1 MGSFLIKL
9 FIKNPEKTD
18 DPDVREQYGKFAGVV
33 GIVSNL
39 FLCLMKVGFGLL
51 ARSIAIIADG
61 VNNLA
66 DASSSIITL
75 VGFKLAAQPEDEK
88 HPYGHARIE
97 YLTGLFVS
105 IFIIVIGLQLLK
117 TSVEKIIH
125 PEPVEFSYLTVGML
139 IAAIL
144 IKLWQSL
151 FNSSIGKKIKSV
163 TLTATA
169 ADSRNDVIATS
180 VVLASLLFGKFTG
193 LQIDGYMGCLV
204 ALFIVWSGIQLVRET
219 SSPLL
224 GEAPDPQLVEN
235 IREIVCRDP
244 SVLGIH
250 DLMVHNYGPGRIF
263 ASVHIEM
270 DAGGDIMTN
279 HDIIDN
285 IERMVQRSLNI
296 QFVAHMDPIKTDDP
310 LVNKAKA
317 AISETFSKMD
327 GLESIHDFRIVP
339 GPSHTNVIFD
349 VVLTHSCILTES
361 DIRSIAKRAL
371 DELGDG
377 HTYYPVITFDKMY
390 THLGNEHNL

>member
-9 FIKNPEKTD
+9 FIKNPDKTD

-61 VNNLA
+61 INNLA

-117 TSVEKIIH
+117 TSVDKIIH
-125 PEPVEFSYLTVGML
+125 PEPVEFSYLTAGML
-139 IAAIL
+139 VAAIL

-151 FNSSIGKKIKSV
+151 FNSSIGRKIRSV

-204 ALFIVWSGIQLVRET
+204 ALFIVWSGVQLVRET

-235 IREIVCRDP
+235 IREIICRDP

-270 DAGGDIMTN
+270 DANGDIMTN

-285 IERMVQRSLNI
+285 IERLVQRSLNI

-310 LVNKAKA
+310 LVNKTK
-317 AISETFSKMD
+317 
-327 GLESIHDFRIVP
+327 
-339 GPSHTNVIFD
+339 
-349 VVLTHSCILTES
+349 
-361 DIRSIAKRAL
+361 
-371 DELGDG
+371 
-377 HTYYPVITFDKMY
+377 Y
-390 THLGNEHNL
+390 

>member
-9 FIKNPEKTD
+9 FIKDPDRTD
-18 DPDVREQYGKFAGVV
+18 DPAVRERYGKFAGIV

-39 FLCLMKVGFGLL
+39 ILCLMKVGFGLL
-51 ARSIAIIADG
+51 SRSIAIIADG
-61 VNNLA
+61 INNLA

-75 VGFKLAAQPEDEK
+75 VGFKLAAQPEDEN

-105 IFIIVIGLQLLK
+105 IFIIVIGLRLLT
-117 TSVEKIIH
+117 TSVNKIIH
-125 PEPVEFSYLTVGML
+125 PQPVDFSYLTAAML
-139 IAAIL
+139 VLAIL

-151 FNSSIGKKIKSV
+151 FNSNVGKRIDSV
-163 TLTATA
+163 TLIATA

-180 VVLASLLFGKFTG
+180 AVLASLIFGKFTG
-193 LQIDGYMGCLV
+193 LQIDGYMGSLV

-224 GEAPDPQLVEN
+224 GEAPDHKLVEG
-235 IREIVCRDP
+235 IRQIVCDDP
-244 SVLGIH
+244 NVLGIH
-250 DLMVHNYGPGRIF
+250 DLMVHNYGPGKIF

-270 DAGGDIMTN
+270 DANGDVMTN

-285 IERMVQRSLNI
+285 IERSVQHTLGI

-310 LVNKAKA
+310 LVNKTKS
-317 AISETFSKMD
+317 AICEAFSKMD

-349 VVLTHSCILTES
+349 VVLSHGCILTES
-361 DIRSIAKRAL
+361 DISDIALRAL
-371 DELGDG
+371 NELEDG

-390 THLGNEHNL
+390 THLGNEDNL

>member
-1 MGSFLIKL
+1 MAL
-9 FIKNPEKTD
+9 
-18 DPDVREQYGKFAGVV
+18 
-33 GIVSNL
+33 
-39 FLCLMKVGFGLL
+39 GLL
-51 ARSIAIIADG
+51 SRSIAIIADG
-61 VNNLA
+61 INNLA

-75 VGFKLAAQPEDEK
+75 VGFKLAAQPEDED

-117 TSVEKIIH
+117 TSIDKILH

-139 IAAIL
+139 VAAIL

-180 VVLASLLFGKFTG
+180 AVLASLLFGKFTG

-224 GEAPDPQLVEN
+224 GEAPDPHLVES
-235 IREIVCRDP
+235 IRQIVCRDP

-250 DLMVHNYGPGRIF
+250 DLMVHNYGPGKIF
-263 ASVHIEM
+263 ASAHIEM
-270 DAGGDIMTN
+270 DAGGDV
-279 HDIIDN
+279 
-285 IERMVQRSLNI
+285 IE
-296 QFVAHMDPIKTDDP
+296 FVAHMDPIKTNDP
-310 LVNKAKA
+310 QVNKTRS
-317 AISETFSKMD
+317 AISEAFSKMD

-349 VVLTHSCILTES
+349 VVLSHNCILTEN

-390 THLGNEHNL
+390 THLGNEENL